1 MRRNAFFLSLL
12 AAALCA
18 LPAAARAEDGGAG
31 ESLPPPLR
39 ISLDA
44 SPVSNGIYEVL
55 GADGYKVSSLGATI
69 STSAAYVVVN
79 GFEMGGGAAFSAPYD
94 RALWQFRP
102 YAMVRAY
109 LPLAGDWL
117 ELGAA
122 FRLGAGLVWLP
133 LTWAET
139 NEGPRMHE
147 VAFYAG
153 PNGALTL
160 DARVWI
166 GKRVGVTLSGEAS
179 MLFAPQLNTVRQPY
193 FSRGTALGSLAAGPS
208 IGVAF
213 RL

>member
-18 LPAAARAEDGGAG
+18 PPAARAEDGGAG

-44 SPVSNGIYEVL
+44 SPISNGSYEAL
-55 GADGYKVSSLGATI
+55 GADGYGFSSLGATI
-69 STSAAYVVVN
+69 STSAAYAVVN
-79 GFEMGGGAAFSAPYD
+79 GLEIGGGAAFSAPYAQ
-94 RALWQFRP
+94 ALWQLRP
-102 YAMVRAY
+102 YAMVRGY
-109 LPLAGDWL
+109 LPLAGDRL

>member
-1 MRRNAFFLSLL
+1 
-12 AAALCA
+12 
-18 LPAAARAEDGGAG
+18 
-31 ESLPPPLR
+31 
-39 ISLDA
+39 
-44 SPVSNGIYEVL
+44 
-55 GADGYKVSSLGATI
+55 
-69 STSAAYVVVN
+69 
-79 GFEMGGGAAFSAPYD
+79 
-94 RALWQFRP
+94 
-102 YAMVRAY
+102 MVRAY